1 MPGEIQQVDV
11 GDLTFDVRVDGPGD
25 GRPVLLLHGFPET
38 SLSWA
43 RVTPLLT
50 GAGVRTYA
58 PDQLGYSPGAR
69 PADVGAYALTN
80 LAQVTGDLM
89 TELGIQRADVVGH

>member
-11 GDLTFDVRVDGPGD
+11 GDLTFDVRVDGPQD
-25 GRPVLLLHGFPET
+25 GRPVLLLHGCPET

-43 RVTPLLT
+43 AVTPLLT
-50 GAGVRTYA
+50 KAGLRTYA

-69 PADVGAYALTN
+69 PDEVGAYALTN
-80 LAQVTGDLM
+80 LGQGTADLM
-89 TELGIQRADVVGH
+89 TALAGSVAELLG